1 LVTIVI
7 ERGCDML
14 GSNRELKLLFSA
26 LAVAGCLLAVG
37 IVVAVD
43 RLMYAGQPVAA
54 RIIAAQR

>member
-1 LVTIVI
+1 MVV
-7 ERGCDML
+7 EGGRNML
-14 GSNRELKLLFSA
+14 GSDRELTFFFSA

-37 IVVAVD
+37 IVVVVD

>member
-1 LVTIVI
+1 MVV
-7 ERGCDML
+7 ERGRHML
-14 GSNRELKLLFSA
+14 GSNREFTLFFSA

-37 IVVAVD
+37 IVVIID

>member
-1 LVTIVI
+1 
-7 ERGCDML
+7 ML

>member
-1 LVTIVI
+1 MVV
-7 ERGCDML
+7 ERGRDML
-14 GSNRELKLLFSA
+14 GSNRGLTLFFSA